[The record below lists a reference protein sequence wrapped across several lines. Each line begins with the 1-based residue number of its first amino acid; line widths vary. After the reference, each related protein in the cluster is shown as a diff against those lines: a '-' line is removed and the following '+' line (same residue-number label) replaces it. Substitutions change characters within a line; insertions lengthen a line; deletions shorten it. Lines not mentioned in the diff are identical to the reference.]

1 MNKDALLI
9 NKLAAAVL
17 VAGLLAMVVGELSG
31 ILYSV
36 DNPETVAD
44 QSYVIADPASDT
56 QSAAAPVDAAPAG
69 PGDILGMLAT
79 ADIDKGIKVA
89 KKCGSCH
96 SFDDG
101 GAHKVGPN
109 LYNLV
114 NDGIGGRD
122 YAYSDAMAAF
132 GGEWDYNA
140 LNEFLYN
147 PTEYVPGTKMSFK
160 GLKKDADRANLIA
173 YLRSLSASPVP
184 LP

>member
-1 MNKDALLI
+1 MKKDALLI

-17 VAGLLAMVVGELSG
+17 VAGLLAMVVGDLSG

-36 DNPETVAD
+36 DNPETIAEQSFVIAEPAGDTDTTAVAD
-44 QSYVIADPASDT
+44 T
-56 QSAAAPVDAAPAG
+56 APAG

-79 ADIDKGIKVA
+79 ADLAKGVKVA

-96 SFDDG
+96 GFDEG
-101 GAHKVGPN
+101 GPNKVGPN

-114 NDGIGGRD
+114 NSGIGARD
-122 YAYSDAMAAF
+122 FAYSDAMAGF
-132 GGEWDYNA
+132 GGDWDYNA
-140 LNEFLYN
+140 LNEFLYD
-147 PTEYVPGTKMSFK
+147 PAGMIPGTKMSFK

-173 YLRSLSASPVP
+173 YLRSLSASPAP